1 MRITFLGTSHGVSSK
16 DRYCSCNM
24 IEVNGAIYFVDMG
37 APAMEILITRGVPA
51 SRTRAFFN
59 THFHGDHIHGLINF
73 SGLCG
78 WKFKE
83 THIQFYLA
91 EENALKYFPKMRPP
105 KGMLPPEEENRL
117 SFLLVQPGLF
127 YEDENIRMTALPNG
141 HLKSK
146 GRPSYSFLLEAEGK
160 RVIFTGDLSNHL
172 AEQDFPQPE
181 EEIDL
186 LISEM
191 AHFSIEEARP
201 YLETCKTKRA
211 LFTHVFPEEK
221 IPCIDAL
228 NGQFLYPVGTVKDN
242 DFIDL

>member
-1 MRITFLGTSHGVSSK
+1 MRITFLGTGHGVSSK
-16 DRYCSCNM
+16 DRFSSCHM

-37 APAMEILITRGVPA
+37 APAMEILITRGIDATRV
-51 SRTRAFFN
+51 RAFFN
-59 THFHGDHIHGLINF
+59 THFHGDHIYGLINF

-83 THIQFYLA
+83 SSIRYFLA
-91 EENALKYFPKMRPP
+91 EEKALQFFPRMR
-105 KGMLPPEEENRL
+105 RL
-117 SFLLVQPGLF
+117 EDGRHTYAAIQPGLF

-141 HLKSK
+141 HLKAQN
-146 GRPSYSFLLEAEGK
+146 RPSFSFLLEAEGK

-172 AEQDFPQPE
+172 AEKDFPQPE

-201 YLETCKTKRA
+201 YLEKCKTRRA

-228 NGQFLYPVGTVKDN
+228 NGQFLFPVGTVRDN
-242 DFIDL
+242 DCVDV